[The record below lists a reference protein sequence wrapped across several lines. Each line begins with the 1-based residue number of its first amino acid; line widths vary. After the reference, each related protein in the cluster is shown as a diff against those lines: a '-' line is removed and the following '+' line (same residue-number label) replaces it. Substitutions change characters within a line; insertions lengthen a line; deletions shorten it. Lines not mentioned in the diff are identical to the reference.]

1 MKTLIKNGNI
11 ITAYNEIKGDI
22 LIEDEKIVA
31 IAYKLDVSVDHIIDA
46 SGKFVF
52 PGGVDQHTHFSAL
65 CNVGDKDTAGYETTD
80 SVLVGGT
87 TTIVDFAPQ
96 DPGKGLLDSI
106 DYRINVR
113 AKGKTCVDFALHGM
127 VTEVM
132 DSIFD
137 EIKEFPARGIS
148 SIKIFMAYNG
158 SPLHVDDGT
167 FYRILEK
174 SKDVGVTVFVHAEN
188 GEIIDFLRNECV
200 KKGETKPKYHYISRP
215 TFTETE
221 AVRRA
226 IYIAKQTGT
235 PLYIVHMTCKGALEA
250 LQEIKGTD
258 QKVFGETCTHYLIT
272 TKEVM
277 DNEDFNEAAKYV
289 CSPALRDKE
298 DCDALWKALDDG
310 LLSAVS
316 SDHCGIDVVG
326 LKQAGRDDF
335 TKIPNGSPGAGDRLH
350 MLWTNGVE
358 TGRISRQKFVEIFAT
373 QPAKINGIYPKKGH
387 LDIGSD
393 ADIVIFDPEYRGKV
407 HLEDN
412 PNGVDYNVYEGREMI
427 GRVESVLLRG
437 KVVVKCAKFMGQ
449 YGQGEFIHAKNFAA
463 CYHEF

>member
-1 MKTLIKNGNI
+1 MKTLIKNGYI
-11 ITAYNEIKGDI
+11 ITAYNEFEGDI
-22 LIEDEKIVA
+22 LIEDEKINA
-31 IAYKLDVSVDHIIDA
+31 IADNLDLTADKIIDA
-46 SGKFVF
+46 SGKFIF

-80 SVLVGGT
+80 SAIVGGT

-96 DPGKGLLDSI
+96 EPGFGLLESI

-113 AKGKTCVDFALHGM
+113 AKGKSCVDFALHGM
-127 VTEVM
+127 VTEIM
-132 DSIFD
+132 DSIYD
-137 EIKEFPARGIS
+137 EIKEFPNKGIS

-174 SKDVGVTVFVHAEN
+174 SKEVGVTVFVHAEN
-188 GEIIDFLRNECV
+188 GEIVDFLRNECI
-200 KKGETKPKYHYISRP
+200 KNEQTKPKYHYVSRP

-235 PLYIVHMTCKGALEA
+235 PLYIAHMTCRGALKA
-250 LQEIKGTD
+250 LQESKGTN

-272 TKEVM
+272 TKEVL
-277 DNEDFNEAAKYV
+277 DNPDFNEAAKYI
-289 CSPALRDKE
+289 CSPAFRDKE
-298 DCDALWKALDDG
+298 DCDALWKALDEG

-316 SDHCGIDVVG
+316 SDHCGIDVAE
-326 LKQAGRDDF
+326 LKQVGRDDF

-358 TGRISRQKFVEIFAT
+358 TGRISKQKFVEVFAT
-373 QPAKINGIYPKKGH
+373 KPAKINGIYPRKGH
-387 LDIGSD
+387 LDVGSD
-393 ADIVIFDPEYRGKV
+393 ADIVIFDPKYRGKV

-412 PNGVDYNVYEGREMI
+412 PNGVDYNTYEGRDMI
-427 GRVESVLLRG
+427 GRVETVLLRG
-437 KVVVKCAKFMGQ
+437 KVVVENMKFVGQ
-449 YGQGEFIHAKNFAA
+449 YGQGRFVPAATYAA
-463 CYHEF
+463 CYQGF